1 MYYTKATKRRSTLK
15 PVILFDTFGTLVNIQ
30 YDYLKDYRHKP
41 YRDVI
46 FDVSEI
52 EPHPNT
58 WECLLAL
65 RKEYEVGLLSNGHSS
80 TLKSL
85 RLPVLDHYIGGENAK
100 AYKPDPQV
108 YIKAIE
114 YLGGRKPFLI
124 AAHQFDLD
132 AALENGF
139 CGTWYWERY
148 APGTDNTVILD
159 LASKIEE
166 VLNG

>member
-1 MYYTKATKRRSTLK
+1 MKTMK
-15 PVILFDTFGTLVNIQ
+15 PVILFDTFGTLVNIK

-46 FDVSEI
+46 FDGSSI

-58 WECLLAL
+58 RGCLQKLI
-65 RKEYEVGLLSNGHSS
+65 YNGYQVGLLSNGHSS
-80 TLKSL
+80 TLRDL
-85 RLPVLDHYIGGENAK
+85 QLPSVHYYIGGENSQ

-148 APGTDNTVILD
+148 APGTDNAVILD